1 MGIVTIVVVALIV
14 LFYKELLVSSFDTA
28 LSASLG
34 INPTIMHYSLMSAL
48 SIVVVSAF
56 QSVGAILVI
65 AMLILPGATAYLLT
79 RAPLCDAHSQYHPF
93 RSQQSDR
100 IASRDLA
107 ELLDRRRDGRRRWR
121 TVLRSVDL
129 LTPQGLLPSLLRRRR
144 SADEAHA
151 LATS

>member
-1 MGIVTIVVVALIV
+1 
-14 LFYKELLVSSFDTA
+14 
-28 LSASLG
+28 
-34 INPTIMHYSLMSAL
+34 MHYSLMSAL

-79 RAPLCDAHSQYHPF
+79 ERLSAMLILSRHPF
-93 RSQQSDR
+93 RSEQSDR

-121 TVLRSVDL
+121 TVLRSVAL
-129 LTPQGLLPSLLRRRR
+129 FTSPRSAPELASPPSFCRR
-144 SADEAHA
+144 SARPRT
-151 LATS
+151 LRSRTI